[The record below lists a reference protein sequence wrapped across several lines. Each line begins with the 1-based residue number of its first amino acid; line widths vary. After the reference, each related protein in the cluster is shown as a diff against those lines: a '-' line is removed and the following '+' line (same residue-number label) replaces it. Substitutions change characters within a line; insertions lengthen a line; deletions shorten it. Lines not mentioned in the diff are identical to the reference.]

1 MEHVALGK
9 DHDVWLPSTAHSPAL
24 AYSELDEEHVAI
36 LIVSPAKE
44 CTDYKGPIAD
54 RIPIM
59 EDTPTRVVRYLRAQ
73 SAIETTTANNQ
84 TRSSRDSTL
93 RKKQIFDMTA
103 DADVISVGS
112 GKSLYLHPNAQING
126 NSESSTN
133 LQPIL
138 VTQCHK
144 AGGASINLI
153 EQFPAPV
160 SVAPEEEPIKRA
172 SPPKAD
178 IAGFEEHSKR
188 RQRRKQRPESLT
200 HHLTVASTTQA
211 ALRTPLSPRSSN
223 IGVGVGESHSSIG
236 DTAFPEPLATADA
249 SDPHTAAGSPTFLH
263 EPPAFRINDQ
273 ENLRPVTES
282 KEITKAHSS
291 PAHSVP
297 PQSPC
302 IQLPAH
308 SAGPTIQDKKSSFDS
323 QVPVPILQR
332 VSPAGSHPPSPKRK
346 HRHRHRRGPVVFA
359 EEGMGKAIVYSSE
372 KSYEGA
378 SRTEK
383 SPSSGSMDSAKAKGY
398 LRHLN
403 EHVDNL
409 CQERDQAVGK
419 VSVLEEEVGRL
430 KLTVAILKREM
441 DHWEA

>member
-1 MEHVALGK
+1 M
-9 DHDVWLPSTAHSPAL
+9 
-24 AYSELDEEHVAI
+24 
-36 LIVSPAKE
+36 IVSPATG
-44 CTDYKGPIAD
+44 CPDCKGPIAH

-73 SAIETTTANNQ
+73 SAIETTTANTQ

-93 RKKQIFDMTA
+93 TKKSIFDMTA

-126 NSESSTN
+126 NSENSTN

-138 VTQCHK
+138 VAQCHK
-144 AGGASINLI
+144 APGASIHLI

-188 RQRRKQRPESLT
+188 RQSRKQRPESLT

-211 ALRTPLSPRSSN
+211 TLRTPLSPRFSN
-223 IGVGVGESHSSIG
+223 IGVSAGESHSSIG
-236 DTAFPEPLATADA
+236 DTAFPEPLVTADA

-263 EPPAFRINDQ
+263 EPPEFRMNDR
-273 ENLRPVTES
+273 ENLRPVNES
-282 KEITKAHSS
+282 KETTKAHSS

-297 PQSPC
+297 PRSSW

-308 SAGPTIQDKKSSFDS
+308 SAGPTIQDNKSSFNG

-332 VSPAGSHPPSPKRK
+332 VSPAGSHPPSPKPKHR
-346 HRHRHRRGPVVFA
+346 HRHRHRRGPVVFT
-359 EEGMGKAIVYSSE
+359 EENMGTAIIYSSR
-372 KSYEGA
+372 KSNEGA

-383 SPSSGSMDSAKAKGY
+383 SPSSGSMDSAKTKEC

-409 CQERDQAVGK
+409 CQERDQAVRK
-419 VSVLEEEVGRL
+419 VSVLEEEVVRL
-430 KLTVAILKREM
+430 KLTVAVLTREIG
-441 DHWEA
+441 HWEA